1 MKRLI
6 LFVLLGLWLGTL
18 YAQEYTVESVPNPI
32 TANAHHY
39 VSNPDGILSES
50 TVNTLNAK
58 LDSLSL
64 NNGAQVAVVVLNS
77 IGFDVIDNFAWSL
90 FDKWRIGKEKE
101 DNGLLVLFVLDQK
114 KVRFETGYGLEGV
127 IPDAIAKRIQ
137 STVMVPEFRNGNYDA
152 GMLAGVN
159 GIISAINKEPVSE
172 ETPAPAFNWNEV
184 LPFALAGYILLALL
198 TFLWTRSITSQTLR
212 NNTLSTNLSR
222 YKVIRENNNSVA
234 SMVGLYLP
242 VILLGLILFF
252 ASSLY
257 LIFLLPV
264 PLTVLPSYLYGR
276 SMMTRV
282 RRAPIPCKA
291 CGSQMHIL
299 SEKEDDAHLHL
310 SQKLEEE
317 LKAVDYDVFVCENC
331 KEEAIFTL
339 DKKSQYETCPKCST
353 KAFILDSKRMVVAP
367 TYVHAGTERLTY
379 KCKFCGY
386 QENNNRNI
394 PRLKRNNSG
403 FFGGAV
409 GGGMFSGGGGFGGGG
424 GGSFGGGMSGGGGA
438 TSGW

>member
-1 MKRLI
+1 MKRLSFI
-6 LFVLLGLWLGTL
+6 LLLGLLLGTL
-18 YAQEYTVESVPNPI
+18 WAQEYTVESVPNPI
-32 TANAHHY
+32 TANAHQY
-39 VSNPDGILSES
+39 VSNPDGILNES
-50 TVNTLNAK
+50 TVNTLNVK
-58 LDSLSL
+58 LDSLAQ
-64 NNGAQVAVVVLNS
+64 NNGAQVTVVVLNS
-77 IGFDVIDNFAWSL
+77 IGYEVIDNFAWSL
-90 FDKWRIGKEKE
+90 FDKWRPGKEKE

-137 STVMVPEFRNGNYDA
+137 SPVMIPEFRNGNYDA

-159 GIISAINKEPVSE
+159 SIISAINKEPVAE
-172 ETPAPAFNWNEV
+172 EVTAPVFNWNEV
-184 LPFALAGYILLALL
+184 LPFALAVYILLALL

-212 NNTLSTNLSR
+212 NNTLTTNLSR
-222 YKVIRENNNSVA
+222 YKVIRENSNSVN

-242 VILLGLILFF
+242 AILLALILFF

-257 LIFLLPV
+257 LLFLLPI

-276 SMMTRV
+276 SQMYRV

-291 CGSQMHIL
+291 CGGQMHIL
-299 SEKEDDAHLHL
+299 SEKEDDEHLRL
-310 SQKLEEE
+310 SQKMEEE
-317 LKAVDYDVFVCENC
+317 LKAIDYDVFVCENC

-339 DKKSQYETCPKCST
+339 DKKSQYDICPKCST
-353 KAFILDSKRMVVAP
+353 KAFILDSKRMIVAP
-367 TYVHAGTERLTY
+367 TYVNAGTERLTY
-379 KCKFCGY
+379 KCRFCGY
-386 QENNNRNI
+386 QENNNRNL

>member
-6 LFVLLGLWLGTL
+6 LFVLLGVWLGTL

-32 TANAHHY
+32 TANAHHF

-291 CGSQMHIL
+291 CGS
-299 SEKEDDAHLHL
+299 
-310 SQKLEEE
+310 
-317 LKAVDYDVFVCENC
+317 
-331 KEEAIFTL
+331 TL
-339 DKKSQYETCPKCST
+339 RAADWGQRATVYCPRCQ
-353 KAFILDSKRMVVAP
+353 R
-367 TYVHAGTERLTY
+367 
-379 KCKFCGY
+379 
-386 QENNNRNI
+386 
-394 PRLKRNNSG
+394 
-403 FFGGAV
+403 
-409 GGGMFSGGGGFGGGG
+409 
-424 GGSFGGGMSGGGGA
+424 
-438 TSGW
+438 

>member
-1 MKRLI
+1 MKRAGFLL
-6 LFVLLGLWLGTL
+6 LFGLLLGVTN
-18 YAQEYTVESVPNPI
+18 AQEYTLESVPNPI
-32 TANAHHY
+32 TLNAHHY

-50 TVNTLNAK
+50 TVNALNVK
-58 LDSLSL
+58 LDSLAQ

-77 IGFDVIDNFAWSL
+77 IGYEDIDNFAWSL

-114 KVRFETGYGLEGV
+114 KVRFENGYGLEGV

-137 STVMVPEFRNGNYDA
+137 TTAMIPEFRNGNYDA
-152 GMLAGVN
+152 GMIAGVSS
-159 GIISAINKEPVSE
+159 IISAINREPVAE
-172 ETPAPAFNWNEV
+172 EAVKPAFQWDEV
-184 LPFALAGYILLALL
+184 LPYALAAYILLFLL
-198 TFLWTRSITSQTLR
+198 TFLWTRSVVRQAKK
-212 NNTLSTNLSR
+212 NNTLTSNLSR

-242 VILLGLILFF
+242 LIALALILFF
-252 ASSLY
+252 ASAVY

-264 PLTVLPSYLYGR
+264 PLTVLPSYIYGR
-276 SMMTRV
+276 RQMTKV
-282 RRAPIPCKA
+282 RRSPIPCKV
-291 CGSQMHIL
+291 CGNQMHIL
-299 SEKEDDAHLHL
+299 SEKEDDAHLRL
-310 SQKLEEE
+310 SQQLEEE
-317 LKAVDYDVFVCENC
+317 LKAVDYDVFVCESC

-339 DKKSQYETCPKCST
+339 DKKSQYETCPRCST
-353 KAFILDSKRMVVAP
+353 KAFILDSKRMIVAP
-367 TYVHAGTERLTY
+367 TYVNAGTERLTY

-386 QENNNRNI
+386 QENNNRNL
-394 PRLKRNNSG
+394 PRLKRTNSG

-409 GGGMFSGGGGFGGGG
+409 GGGMFSGGGSFGGG

>member
-18 YAQEYTVESVPNPI
+18 WAQEYTVESVPNPI
-32 TANAHHY
+32 TANAHHF

-159 GIISAINKEPVSE
+159 GIISAINKEPVAE

-242 VILLGLILFF
+242 VIK
-252 ASSLY
+252 SLA
-257 LIFLLPV
+257 
-264 PLTVLPSYLYGR
+264 R
-276 SMMTRV
+276 
-282 RRAPIPCKA
+282 
-291 CGSQMHIL
+291 
-299 SEKEDDAHLHL
+299 ELH
-310 SQKLEEE
+310 S
-317 LKAVDYDVFVCENC
+317 
-331 KEEAIFTL
+331 
-339 DKKSQYETCPKCST
+339 KK
-353 KAFILDSKRMVVAP
+353 
-367 TYVHAGTERLTY
+367 
-379 KCKFCGY
+379 
-386 QENNNRNI
+386 
-394 PRLKRNNSG
+394 
-403 FFGGAV
+403 
-409 GGGMFSGGGGFGGGG
+409 
-424 GGSFGGGMSGGGGA
+424 
-438 TSGW
+438 